1 MSTDKNDWHPSPLPG
16 QVVLVTTVDPDGVA
30 NVAPKSWVSM
40 AAFGPPP
47 VVMFGCSLRHRT
59 ARNALSAG
67 EFVINVPG
75 RELMGAAWAV
85 GGRSSGEG
93 PERFRR
99 HGLTRRPS
107 MRVRPPGIEECV
119 AHLECEL
126 DGTRE
131 WGGEVAI
138 FGRIVAVSMDADL
151 LSGETPERYGKL
163 APFFFAE
170 PGWAAVLGPLEPVG

>member
-1 MSTDKNDWHPSPLPG
+1 
-16 QVVLVTTVDPDGVA
+16 VVLVTTVDPAGVP
-30 NVAPKSWVSM
+30 NVAPKSWISM
-40 AAFGPPP
+40 AAFGPPA

-59 ARNALSAG
+59 AQNALSVG

-75 RELMGAAWAV
+75 HELLRAAWAV
-85 GGRSSGEG
+85 GGGSPGEG

-107 MRVRPPGIEECV
+107 TRVRPPRIEECV

-131 WGGEVAI
+131 WSEEVAI

-151 LSGETPERYGKL
+151 LSGDTPERYGRL

-170 PGWAAVLGPLEPVG
+170 SGWAAGLGPLEPVG